1 MVCCSLCYQ
10 APMDGTEMSGRILA
24 VTWEIIY
31 LLTGEEY
38 TAVKKTATPI
48 IHPHSLIQKLLELTN
63 KMTELL
69 TGEVPIRCQ
78 DVAVYFSMEEW
89 EYVEGRRDVYGAA
102 MLEAGSP
109 GKRGGSM

>member
-1 MVCCSLCYQ
+1 
-10 APMDGTEMSGRILA
+10 MSGRILD

-31 LLTGEEY
+31 LLTGEEC

-89 EYVEGRRDVYGAA
+89 EYVEGRRDVYAAA
-102 MLEAGSP
+102 MMEDHPPLISSGEVPRTGPSIP
-109 GKRGGSM
+109 DEV

>member
-1 MVCCSLCYQ
+1 
-10 APMDGTEMSGRILA
+10 MSGRILA

-69 TGEVPIRCQ
+69 TGEVT
-78 DVAVYFSMEEW
+78 
-89 EYVEGRRDVYGAA
+89 
-102 MLEAGSP
+102 AGNV
-109 GKRGGSM
+109 GGHSSGGLWLMTGYCVVRFL